1 MQLRVLN
8 TRRIKRLV
16 GRFLTRQRYNGEEI
30 SKISLEEFLSYRG
43 INYFWNETVMTA
55 NYRILNVL
63 FERMA
68 FKGGGG
74 GRGGR
79 ISMFT
84 VKFDIDGN
92 VKGKYERE
100 ILTKRKKLRND
111 HRQVSNIFIIKFFLA
126 RKPICCTHVRRRN

>member
-1 MQLRVLN
+1 M
-8 TRRIKRLV
+8 
-16 GRFLTRQRYNGEEI
+16 
-30 SKISLEEFLSYRG
+30 EFLSYRG

-55 NYRILNVL
+55 NYRILDVL

-68 FKGGGG
+68 FKGG
-74 GRGGR
+74 GGR

-126 RKPICCTHVRRRN
+126 RKPICCTYVRRRSRN